1 MAFAIV
7 ADLPLGTYRGAGPD
21 GRPEPVPSVARLHS
35 ALLCAAGFGPRAVE
49 ADPGALDLAAADAA
63 ALRWLEANP
72 PDSVHIPALE
82 VSPGGAVAYRDD
94 GTFTKA
100 PQPGKLTTRKLAKAP
115 NAGSAVNGQFM
126 WIWQQEP
133 PEPVRDVLAQ
143 LCPDVP
149 YLGTTESP
157 VRLTAVSGSGLRSTH
172 DLKPDAGLF
181 TAGGIGIDRP
191 VEGRVDE
198 LSQAHRE
205 ATATPPSAAKD
216 KHKTGEDS
224 RSAVPPRK
232 SVETAWYC
240 PRLPDAPGVPWSR
253 VIAIPIDAPVPAK
266 ARVAWAVAAHR
277 ALTKIAGDGAPAVI
291 TGAYAA
297 GVRRPANRIA
307 LHLLDAATGAEA
319 PGPCL
324 LVMVPAGTE
333 PADLGVLQRAVMQLS
348 VLRGPQGKARR
359 LDTSQIRVLDG
370 SRFWSPPA
378 PGTIRLWRTV
388 PAAVPETRGP
398 RDGEWNFAHAALL
411 SLGFA
416 WKDQHRLPRVQGRG
430 DAYHRGL
437 AAAVSEAGVAVVH
450 TKAVRTG
457 DVDRYVHKVNEHAV
471 VRPYT
476 ACLSLG
482 SLAGPGTILAIG
494 QSRHLGGGLLIPL
507 DVPEGTA
514 VTDIRLPQEGGA

>member
-21 GRPEPVPSVARLHS
+21 GRPEPLPSVARLHS

-49 ADPGALDLAAADAA
+49 AGPGALDLADADAA

-72 PDSVHIPALE
+72 PDSVHVPALE
-82 VSPGGAVAYRDD
+82 VSPGQAVAYRDD

-100 PQPGKLTTRKLAKAP
+100 AQAGKLTTRKLAKAP
-115 NAGSAVNGQFM
+115 GTGSAVNGQFM
-126 WIWQQEP
+126 WIWRQEP
-133 PEPVRDVLAQ
+133 PGPVRDVLAQ

-157 VRLTAVSGSGLRSTH
+157 VRLTAVCGSGFQSTH
-172 DLKPDAGLF
+172 DLDPAAGLF

-191 VEGRVDE
+191 AAGRVDE

-205 ATATPPSAAKD
+205 AAGAPPPAAKD
-216 KHKTGEDS
+216 RHRTAEDS

-232 SVETAWYC
+232 SVQTAWYC
-240 PRLPDAPGVPWSR
+240 PPLPEAPDVPWSQ
-253 VIAIPIDAPVPAK
+253 VLAVPVDAPVPAG

-291 TGAYAA
+291 TGAYAP
-297 GVRRPANRIA
+297 GVRRPANRVA
-307 LHLLDAATGAEA
+307 LHLLDAGAGAEV

-324 LVMVPAGTE
+324 LVIVPDGIE
-333 PADLGVLQRAVMQLS
+333 PADLSVLQRAVTQLS
-348 VLRGPQGKARR
+348 VLRGPHGRTRR
-359 LDTSQIRVLDG
+359 LETGHVRVLDG

-378 PGTIRLWRTV
+378 PGAVRLWRTV
-388 PAAVPETRGP
+388 PAAVPETRGA
-398 RDGEWNFAHAALL
+398 REGEWNFAHAALL

-416 WKDQHRLPRVQGRG
+416 WKDQQRLPRVQGRG
-430 DAYHRGL
+430 EAYHRGL
-437 AAAVSEAGVAVVH
+437 AAAASEAGVAVVH
-450 TKAVRTG
+450 ARAVRTG
-457 DVDRYVHKVNEHAV
+457 DAGRYVHKVNEHAV

-482 SLAGPGTILAIG
+482 SLAGPGTIAAIG
-494 QSRHLGGGLLIPL
+494 QSRHLGGGLLVPF

-514 VTDIRLPQEGGA
+514 LDGIRLPREGWA

>member
-1 MAFAIV
+1 
-7 ADLPLGTYRGAGPD
+7 
-21 GRPEPVPSVARLHS
+21 
-35 ALLCAAGFGPRAVE
+35 
-49 ADPGALDLAAADAA
+49 
-63 ALRWLEANP
+63 
-72 PDSVHIPALE
+72 
-82 VSPGGAVAYRDD
+82 
-94 GTFTKA
+94 
-100 PQPGKLTTRKLAKAP
+100 
-115 NAGSAVNGQFM
+115 
-126 WIWQQEP
+126 
-133 PEPVRDVLAQ
+133 
-143 LCPDVP
+143 
-149 YLGTTESP
+149 
-157 VRLTAVSGSGLRSTH
+157 
-172 DLKPDAGLF
+172 
-181 TAGGIGIDRP
+181 
-191 VEGRVDE
+191 
-198 LSQAHRE
+198 
-205 ATATPPSAAKD
+205 
-216 KHKTGEDS
+216 
-224 RSAVPPRK
+224 
-232 SVETAWYC
+232 
-240 PRLPDAPGVPWSR
+240 
-253 VIAIPIDAPVPAK
+253 
-266 ARVAWAVAAHR
+266 
-277 ALTKIAGDGAPAVI
+277 VI

-307 LHLLDAATGAEA
+307 LHLLDARTGAEA

-324 LVMVPAGTE
+324 LVMVPSGIE

-411 SLGFA
+411 SLGFT